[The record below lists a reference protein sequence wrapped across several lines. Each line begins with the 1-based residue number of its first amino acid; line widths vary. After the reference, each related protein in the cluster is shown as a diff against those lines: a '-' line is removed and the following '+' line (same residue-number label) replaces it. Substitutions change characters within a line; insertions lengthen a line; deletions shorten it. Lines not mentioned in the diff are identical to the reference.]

1 MVKGYLII
9 LILLTVLVFIVLLY
23 LENLEIGNLIA
34 LWLDFEEL
42 SKSLI
47 MPLMLIITIF
57 FKRGLSKGE
66 YKLRKYPKMAKYIE
80 NKVKIDK

>member
-1 MVKGYLII
+1 
-9 LILLTVLVFIVLLY
+9 
-23 LENLEIGNLIA
+23 
-34 LWLDFEEL
+34 
-42 SKSLI
+42 

-66 YKLRKYPKMAKYIE
+66 YKFRKYPKMAKYIE

>member
-1 MVKGYLII
+1 
-9 LILLTVLVFIVLLY
+9 
-23 LENLEIGNLIA
+23 
-34 LWLDFEEL
+34 
-42 SKSLI
+42 